1 MAKQNPQDAQRRRQE
16 RKAAARRRQIAGT
29 LEEWHSSAFEHALD
43 QFDAAARRL
52 KLTENQI
59 AMIKLPRRTTEVLL
73 PVRMDDGTIRNFRA
87 FRVQHNMVR
96 GPAKGGIRFHQDVTV
111 DEVKALAFW
120 MTFKCAV
127 VGIPMGG
134 AKGGVVVDPRTLS
147 QGERERL
154 SRRYMAE
161 MIDLFGPD
169 SDVPGPDVNTGPQVM
184 GWMLDTYIMHKR
196 DFLPGV
202 ITGKPTELGGSLGR
216 QSATSRGLVCCV
228 HQAAAR
234 LGLTLEGAT
243 AAIQGFG
250 NVGSNA
256 AKLLTEAGVK
266 VVAIGDADA
275 AYRKSSGIDVHA
287 AIAHVARRGSL
298 FGFKGGTPMRRRAQL
313 LELPVDILVPAALEN
328 QITAQNAP
336 RVRARVIAEGANGPT
351 TPAADAIL
359 ERRGTFVI
367 PDILCNAGG
376 VTVSYL
382 EWVQNRMGY
391 YWTEERVNQ
400 DLQRIMVTAFD
411 EVYTTMQRRRVSM
424 RIAAFM
430 VAIRRVTEASELR
443 GLYA

>member
-1 MAKQNPQDAQRRRQE
+1 
-16 RKAAARRRQIAGT
+16 
-29 LEEWHSSAFEHALD
+29 
-43 QFDAAARRL
+43 
-52 KLTENQI
+52 
-59 AMIKLPRRTTEVLL
+59 
-73 PVRMDDGTIRNFRA
+73 
-87 FRVQHNMVR
+87 
-96 GPAKGGIRFHQDVTV
+96 
-111 DEVKALAFW
+111 

-134 AKGGVVVDPRTLS
+134 AKGGVIVDPRTLS
-147 QGERERL
+147 PGERERL

-169 SDVPGPDVNTGPQVM
+169 RDVPGPDVNTGPQVM
-184 GWMLDTYIMHKR
+184 GWMLDTYVMHKR
-196 DFLPGV
+196 DYFPGT
-202 ITGKPTELGGSLGR
+202 ITGKPLELGGSLGR

-228 HQAAAR
+228 HKAAAR
-234 LGLTLEGAT
+234 LNMTLQGAT

-256 AKLLTEAGVK
+256 AKLLAESGVK
-266 VVAIGDADA
+266 IVAIGDVEG
-275 AYRKSSGIDVHA
+275 AYRKSGGIDVDA
-287 AIAHVARRGSL
+287 ATAHVARRGSL
-298 FGFKGGTPMRRRAQL
+298 AGFKGGTPMRRSSAL

-328 QITAQNAP
+328 QITTRNAP
-336 RVRARVIAEGANGPT
+336 RVRARIIAEGANGPT
-351 TPAADAIL
+351 TPGADEIL
-359 ERRGTFVI
+359 ARRGTFVI

-391 YWTEERVNQ
+391 YWTEQRVND
-400 DLQRIMVTAFD
+400 DLKRIMETAFD
-411 EVYTTMQRRRVSM
+411 EVYATMQRRRASM